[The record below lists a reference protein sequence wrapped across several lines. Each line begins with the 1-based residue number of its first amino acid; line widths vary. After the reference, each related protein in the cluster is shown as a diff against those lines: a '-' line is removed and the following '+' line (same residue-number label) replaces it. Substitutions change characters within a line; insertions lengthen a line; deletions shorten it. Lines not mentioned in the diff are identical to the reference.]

1 MNKLPDKINNVDGC
15 VIESGVHWGYG
26 ILAHLFF
33 TGERGYPQ
41 RDIYGFDSFEGH
53 SKPNEKDLSGGN
65 FKNLGSHFKI
75 SQEDVWKTLTLGTE
89 YNQSQY
95 LGEKVHLIPGWI
107 QETMPTFKRELKM
120 DSIALVHCDVD
131 IYEPFLIT
139 LRSTWDSISKNGIV
153 ILGKLENSE
162 LMGKTLATHEFL
174 ADLSDEDYKI
184 CSCKINEINT
194 NKPVDLSYLVKL

>member
-1 MNKLPDKINNVDGC
+1 MLKRKIFRLINKAINPTGLLLSKPEIIHGSPAFSGATTFSRKLQQFRYFYDKINNVDGC

-120 DSIALVHCDVD
+120 DSI
-131 IYEPFLIT
+131 
-139 LRSTWDSISKNGIV
+139 
-153 ILGKLENSE
+153 
-162 LMGKTLATHEFL
+162 
-174 ADLSDEDYKI
+174 SD
-184 CSCKINEINT
+184 
-194 NKPVDLSYLVKL
+194 